1 MMSKEQKVHPRQQ
14 FVTVTKVDHR
24 LAGVGARPHKK
35 SIANGRATGQKD
47 PDPSIYPNNMENYLR
62 ILMRRQPLLRADW
75 DTRDFVQELSVRFI
89 SRLARHGLHLI
100 SEDHRAAIIRRMAWQ
115 LGKDKLRQIQRAKRD
130 CRRLKNQAL
139 DSVAEKSVGG
149 NPLEKLC
156 ARETLGRIREGIPPA
171 DWSLLEMRSNGVGW
185 EKIAQFFGGTAS
197 AQRMKHFRLVRRLSA
212 IHA

>member
-1 MMSKEQKVHPRQQ
+1 MNKEQKVHPRQQ
-14 FVTVTKVDHR
+14 IGKGTKVDHR

-35 SIANGRATGQKD
+35 SIANCSATGQKE
-47 PDPSIYPNNMENYLR
+47 PDPSIYPTNMENYLR
-62 ILMRRQPLLRADW
+62 VLMRRQPLLRADW

-89 SRLARHGLHLI
+89 SRLARHGLDRI

-130 CRRLKNQAL
+130 CRRQKNQAL